1 MCVHIFKDKSLS
13 KISHGSLFL
22 CFYNHALASE
32 IIDHGKCARED
43 KRKVPS
49 TCWQFLSPGV
59 ESIVCIC
66 ACVCIHV
73 GMHACFCAC
82 VHCEHACENVCTC
95 AHAHAHACVPTCSAR
110 ASVCPCVCTCT
121 HVCAHMRAHVQC
133 TCACA
138 CAHTCACV
146 CVHECM
152 HVCVYVHACTHT
164 RSHILFHSVAIPTA
178 ASSPLETMVPH
189 FLDTSPVALIHAHH
203 ECPCF
208 RAAGAMGTLSRDL
221 LFYGSYNRCVNGW
234 KMFPY
239 FDGCD
244 WKALR

>member
-1 MCVHIFKDKSLS
+1 MCP
-13 KISHGSLFL
+13 
-22 CFYNHALASE
+22 
-32 IIDHGKCARED
+32 R
-43 KRKVPS
+43 
-49 TCWQFLSPGV
+49 
-59 ESIVCIC
+59 
-66 ACVCIHV
+66 AC
-73 GMHACFCAC
+73 M
-82 VHCEHACENVCTC
+82 
-95 AHAHAHACVPTCSAR
+95 HAHACVPTCSAR
-110 ASVCPCVCTCT
+110 ASVCPCVYTCT
-121 HVCAHMRAHVQC
+121 RVCAHIRAHVCAHTCVHMCSARVRVHVY
-133 TCACA
+133 A

-152 HVCVYVHACTHT
+152 HVCVCVHARTHT

>member
-1 MCVHIFKDKSLS
+1 
-13 KISHGSLFL
+13 
-22 CFYNHALASE
+22 
-32 IIDHGKCARED
+32 
-43 KRKVPS
+43 
-49 TCWQFLSPGV
+49 
-59 ESIVCIC
+59 
-66 ACVCIHV
+66 
-73 GMHACFCAC
+73 MHACFCAC

-95 AHAHAHACVPTCSAR
+95 AHVHACMHMH
-110 ASVCPCVCTCT
+110 VCPRVVHVRLCVHACIR
-121 HVCAHMRAHVQC
+121 AHMRAHVQC
-133 TCACA
+133 TVRVHVYA

-152 HVCVYVHACTHT
+152 HVCVCVHARAHT

-178 ASSPLETMVPH
+178 ASSPLEMMVPH